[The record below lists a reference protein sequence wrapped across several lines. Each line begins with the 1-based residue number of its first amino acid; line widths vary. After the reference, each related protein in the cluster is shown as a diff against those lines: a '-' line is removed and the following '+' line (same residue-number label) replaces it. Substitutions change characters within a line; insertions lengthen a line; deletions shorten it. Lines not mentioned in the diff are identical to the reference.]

1 MLMLENK
8 IRKIIRKILKEAID
22 NEKDK
27 SAFSGGDVVF
37 NDEEDERKEREE
49 KFAKFKKE
57 KLMREKRK
65 EVLYKK
71 GIKKAEEEKK
81 EALLGDGFDP
91 SEIISIED
99 FKSDEYFGRKSDQE
113 GTKRIKPGVT
123 YTNTAGNDEKKK
135 IALAYLWPFLPPGSS
150 INDIGRDQKTQNS
163 LIVRYAKANGF
174 KKKRKDYTSTKDY
187 YDAAHEIATTGTKKY
202 AVGRYVGTGH
212 GGKSN
217 TIAFDISP
225 GEISLA
231 SLKQRILNFNKH
243 MGELVKF
250 QGFKTDYNR
259 SIVEAQGI
267 IHLGLNLENVRVK
280 EYDDKL
286 FYKLSQDEL
295 IKIKNKYYGDFDKSF
310 PEAGKTDVLSGD
322 DIA

>member
-1 MLMLENK
+1 MLILENK
-8 IRKIIRKILKEAID
+8 IRKIIRKIIKEAID
-22 NEKDK
+22 NEKDR
-27 SAFSGGDVVF
+27 SVFSGGDIVF
-37 NDEEDERKEREE
+37 DDEEEKRKEREA
-49 KFAKFKKE
+49 KFAKFEKE
-57 KLMREKRK
+57 KLIREKRK

-81 EALLGDGFDP
+81 KALLADGFDP
-91 SEIISIED
+91 SEIIKNDVFNSSD
-99 FKSDEYFGRKSDQE
+99 FFGKKSDQE

-123 YTNTAGNDEKKK
+123 YTNTAGGDEKKK
-135 IALAYLWPFLPPGSS
+135 IALACLWPFLPPGSS
-150 INDIGRDQKTQNS
+150 INDVGRDQKTQNS
-163 LIVRYAKANGF
+163 LIIRYAKENGF

-202 AVGRYVGTGH
+202 SVGRYVGTGH

-231 SLKQRILNFNKH
+231 SLKKRILNFNKH

-250 QGFKTDYNR
+250 QGFKSASNR

-295 IKIKNKYYGDFDKSF
+295 TKIKNKYYGDFDENF
-310 PEAGKTDVLSGD
+310 PEAGKADVLQGD